1 MCRQL
6 ENYGKDLLPFQVSGN
21 SVKFDVAIATKFIFN
36 RYGLGY
42 AFEDDPNRVAI
53 LSATVDGADLAWGLT
68 QVSAGIKVVDRNARN
83 PLTGEPLF
91 GESGY
96 DRIQSRNHCFPLH
109 IFIAKD
115 NKELYQTHLSSF
127 FEDVNA
133 LEDCHKQSLKVIH
146 GADMCSLQKTVGR
159 GGAMKNKIHACYCC
173 DIHRDDLC
181 KPNPAPCSDC
191 TRLGRTQPCYH
202 RAVSDTN
209 WRARMITEK
218 SALLHAY
225 PYLEEYRTS
234 LQSSRIRL
242 TDDFSAAETS
252 VDPLSI
258 DFQPL
263 NVRQKMSFRSLLE
276 SELKLRN
283 VPIYPQSDIASLR
296 LSLRELL
303 ISEARYKLVIE
314 VVAETDDEKAMIR
327 LEQALPCF
335 LHLQNRSSETI
346 IEFLLRHGLLIRE
359 GCKESQKA
367 MMNAV
372 ESLVN
377 REIFGSYGC
386 HSNWRFPI
394 NTDGSM
400 GGIKFANWRARRIVE
415 FLPEIIDLCLPGNDQ
430 EVEREKWKNVVESY
444 QATMQLLMQKEDFTQ
459 EQIDNFQ
466 CSADLFFSR
475 WIDLVG
481 YSGMT
486 NYIHM
491 LGAGHVRYYLQK
503 WGNLNRFS
511 NQGWEAY
518 NSLVTSYWH
527 QKEFIQ

>member
-1 MCRQL
+1 
-6 ENYGKDLLPFQVSGN
+6 
-21 SVKFDVAIATKFIFN
+21 
-36 RYGLGY
+36 
-42 AFEDDPNRVAI
+42 
-53 LSATVDGADLAWGLT
+53 
-68 QVSAGIKVVDRNARN
+68 
-83 PLTGEPLF
+83 
-91 GESGY
+91 
-96 DRIQSRNHCFPLH
+96 
-109 IFIAKD
+109 
-115 NKELYQTHLSSF
+115 
-127 FEDVNA
+127 
-133 LEDCHKQSLKVIH
+133 
-146 GADMCSLQKTVGR
+146 
-159 GGAMKNKIHACYCC
+159 
-173 DIHRDDLC
+173 
-181 KPNPAPCSDC
+181 
-191 TRLGRTQPCYH
+191 
-202 RAVSDTN
+202 
-209 WRARMITEK
+209 MITEK

-314 VVAETDDEKAMIR
+314 VLAETDDEKAMIR

-400 GGIKFANWRARRIVE
+400 GAIKFADWRARRIVE
-415 FLPEIIDLCLPGNDQ
+415 FLPEIINLCLPGNDQ
-430 EVEREKWKNVVESY
+430 V
-444 QATMQLLMQKEDFTQ
+444 
-459 EQIDNFQ
+459 
-466 CSADLFFSR
+466 
-475 WIDLVG
+475 
-481 YSGMT
+481 
-486 NYIHM
+486 HM

-527 QKEFIQ
+527 HRTRKGGGRLNRSKILPIAQWILRLMLWRTGEAQKFFKSCEDNNSEDESLHEEYVHNEANDGDSFYDDSDLSD